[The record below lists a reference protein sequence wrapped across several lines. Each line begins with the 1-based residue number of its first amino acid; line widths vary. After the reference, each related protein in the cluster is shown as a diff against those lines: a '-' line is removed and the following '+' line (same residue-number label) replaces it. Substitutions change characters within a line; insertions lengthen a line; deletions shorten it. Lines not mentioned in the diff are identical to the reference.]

1 MWGNQQNFNNFN
13 RGGIMPQ
20 QSFGAPIQQIQDVQK
35 TAQFYS
41 VNNPQEMDA
50 IRPDLNVIYIGLNK
64 TKKEIYVKQMALDG
78 TILSEVYNLAS
89 NEQKRDD
96 LNVVLEKLANIEK
109 RLSDNERNFADVNKQ
124 VNGGAVTTKS
134 AYESI

>member
-1 MWGNQQNFNNFN
+1 
-13 RGGIMPQ
+13 MPQ